1 MRVPDY
7 WVIPLVETGYELNFL
22 CDGASLR
29 WRIFAMAHRCD
40 GASLRWRIFAM
51 AHRSSPE
58 EAVPTHALARASL
71 FRDMR

>member
-1 MRVPDY
+1 MAHLCDGASLRWRIVAMAH
-7 WVIPLVETGYELNFL
+7 L

-29 WRIFAMAHRCD
+29 WRIFTMAHLYD

-58 EAVPTHALARASL
+58 EAVPTHALARARL